1 MPQDTGEMKQ
11 PPADQERVTK
21 ARLAKSLLAQGKA
34 KTKAQAQAMASLE
47 IANQKAVQAKK
58 KLKAID
64 EAQRRLEREQAKRE
78 RFSKSQKERRER
90 TKLLIEAGG
99 LVAKAGLLDWSPA
112 RLLGGLLTLAK
123 TSENKFA
130 LWEAEGAKALISAP
144 RKLPVLSGL
153 TSPVPNA
160 KQPPFGTPKTP
171 MVAVVV
177 ETPQGRP
184 PVEITTRL
192 REMGLSWKSELQK
205 WQGSIPAGNV
215 GAEKSWVEGWGGV
228 FIIAKE

>member
-1 MPQDTGEMKQ
+1 MAQDTGETKQ
-11 PPADQERVTK
+11 ATDDHERVTI
-21 ARLAKSLLAQGKA
+21 ARLAESLLAEGKA

-47 IANQKAVQAKK
+47 IANQKAAQAKK
-58 KLKAID
+58 KLKALD
-64 EAQRRLEREQAKRE
+64 EAQRRLEREQAKKE
-78 RFSKSQKERRER
+78 RFAKSQKERRER

-130 LWEAEGAKALISAP
+130 LWEAEGAKALIPSP
-144 RKLPVLSGL
+144 RKLPIS
-153 TSPVPNA
+153 SAPAYPVPTA
-160 KQPPFGTPKTP
+160 KQPPLEAPKTP

-192 REMGLSWKSELQK
+192 REMGLSWKSERQK
-205 WQGSIPAGNV
+205 WQGFIPAGKV

-228 FIIAKE
+228 LIVAKE